1 MKSLLFAAV
10 ILFTSSCQNHF
21 SANLQKTNSSEFVVS
36 EVMDFQVKRLSGSR
50 VMVSWHAESNKN
62 QNDFL
67 IMRKSGSGGMFEKVG
82 VVKPKQSN
90 SLNDYVLTDL
100 NECEDSSYYSIMQV
114 DIKGVKYFSLSRGV
128 KGITKKY

>member
-1 MKSLLFAAV
+1 MKSLLFAV
-10 ILFTSSCQNHF
+10 ILFTSSCQNQF
-21 SANLQKTNSSEFVVS
+21 SANIQKSNSSEFVVS

-50 VMVSWHAESNKN
+50 VMLSWHSEPNKN

-67 IMRKSGSGGMFEKVG
+67 VMRKSGSGGMFEKVG